1 MFYLESICP
10 CIWTGLVS
18 FAILYFALF
27 RWIGLK
33 DKKLICFAC
42 CSLFWYGASCIEHL
56 SDEAKREKQEL
67 RERYRE
73 AAMPSCNCCE
83 KCIYAETPRSSL
95 DDPK

>member
-67 RERYRE
+67 RERYDEIDAGSSVWHVNRRE
-73 AAMPSCNCCE
+73 KS
-83 KCIYAETPRSSL
+83 K
-95 DDPK
+95 